1 MQNAIAFLYFSCS
14 LQADERKLRENEQP
28 E

>member
-1 MQNAIAFLYFSCS
+1 MQNAIVFLYFSCS